1 MGRTIRTI
9 EHRLIRKPEHLVV
22 QPFSRKLVGGM
33 AATRTRNNFRTRIS
47 KVAFGLCAHAP
58 GDNRE
63 CGSLGES
70 AMTAMILVWAMILV
84 LFGFTAEKSN
94 ETEFSR

>member
-1 MGRTIRTI
+1 
-9 EHRLIRKPEHLVV
+9 
-22 QPFSRKLVGGM
+22 M
-33 AATRTRNNFRTRIS
+33 AATRARNTFRTRIS
-47 KVAFGLCAHAP
+47 KVAFGLCAHAA

-70 AMTAMILVWAMILV
+70 TLTAMMLVWALLFV

-94 ETEFSR
+94 EAEFS